1 MSNKELVELSKTA
14 MEQLSAGNNM
24 LEHEQAAY
32 NCLRL
37 FCERIEQTKE
47 LKQIIEIL
55 QVCANK
61 NLMRGEEL
69 DQVSWR
75 DREGVLITNRQ
86 ALDIAKYTPLYH
98 D

>member
-24 LEHEQAAY
+24 LEHEQTAY

-37 FCERIEQTKE
+37 FCERIEQTKNLVVIMQKLEMYVTESE
-47 LKQIIEIL
+47 LRKQ
-55 QVCANK
+55 
-61 NLMRGEEL
+61 
-69 DQVSWR
+69 
-75 DREGVLITNRQ
+75 EGVLITNKQ

>member
-1 MSNKELVELSKTA
+1 MSNKELVETAKQVIDDLGGLHGTKTA
-14 MEQLSAGNNM
+14 CD
-24 LEHEQAAY
+24 
-32 NCLRL
+32 CLRL

>member
-1 MSNKELVELSKTA
+1 MTNKELVEKAKKA
-14 MEQLSAGNNM
+14 MPHLIAVNPTWYEM
-24 LEHEQAAY
+24 DAY

-86 ALDIAKYTPLYH
+86 ALDIAKYAPLYI

>member
-1 MSNKELVELSKTA
+1 MTNKELVELSKTA

-24 LEHEQAAY
+24 LEHEQTAY

-86 ALDIAKYTPLYH
+86 ALDIAKYAPLYI

>member
-1 MSNKELVELSKTA
+1 MTNKELVELSKTA

-24 LEHEQAAY
+24 LEHEQTAY

-75 DREGVLITNRQ
+75 DREGVLISNRQ
-86 ALDIAKYTPLYH
+86 ALDIAKYAPLYI

>member
-1 MSNKELVELSKTA
+1 MTNKKLVELAKTA

-24 LEHEQAAY
+24 LEHEQTAY

-47 LKQIIEIL
+47 LKEIIDDL
-55 QVCANK
+55 QTCAIANIK
-61 NLMRGEEL
+61 YGECEDEASWN
-69 DQVSWR
+69 DQ
-75 DREGVLITNRQ
+75 EGALLTNRQ
-86 ALDIAKYTPLYH
+86 ALDIAKFVPLYQ

>member
-1 MSNKELVELSKTA
+1 MTNKELVELSKTA

-24 LEHEQAAY
+24 LEHEQTAY